1 MNVKIVNFGNNA
13 MKNSREINIRFLERK
28 YSKNTSKNSNMLG
41 LYLPQHV
48 YLYLTLAS
56 MVQNEPIQTKPRLVL
71 SEWYLQ
77 EIETMPINTLVIGLV
92 GLAQNDWDVLKT
104 QLIDEGED
112 KETIQDTFTLFKNSL
127 KEQLEKRNIPLE
139 IIKVVLNK
147 LRYET
152 YKRTDKNQKKKFKRT
167 T

>member
-1 MNVKIVNFGNNA
+1 
-13 MKNSREINIRFLERK
+13 
-28 YSKNTSKNSNMLG
+28 
-41 LYLPQHV
+41 
-48 YLYLTLAS
+48 